1 MSNFKKM
8 RQFCTVGNDN
18 FRNKSFKKVQD
29 MVPNIRNFKLKWSFL
44 EKTGCYISMET
55 TLKR

>member
-18 FRNKSFKKVQD
+18 FRDKSFK
-29 MVPNIRNFKLKWSFL
+29 NFKLKWSFL

>member
-29 MVPNIRNFKLKWSFL
+29 MVPNIRNFKLVV
-44 EKTGCYISMET
+44 IS
-55 TLKR
+55 LWKKKKKDNR